1 MPITLEWAFFG
12 SNIMNIIKT
21 LFLLSPLC
29 LFGCTTEEE
38 DPTALQG
45 TWQSAEFTDSQSN
58 KTSDII
64 YEFSGN
70 NFKELISIKN
80 DDDTYQLNESSGSF
94 EILDAMIKSEEGSEA
109 YQINFT
115 YDRDENAIK
124 YDIAH
129 ITDGTLY
136 FGSANE
142 TDCHDNTYEVITSE
156 TTTSGGQVI
165 STEKTTCYARP
176 TRLNFS
182 LPFDS
187 ID

>member
-1 MPITLEWAFFG
+1 MGFFIG
-12 SNIMNIIKT
+12 SSIMKLIKA

-38 DPTALQG
+38 DSTVLQG
-45 TWQSAEFTDSQSN
+45 TWQSAAFTDSQSN

-70 NFKELISIKN
+70 NFKELISVQN
-80 DDDTYQLNESSGSF
+80 DDGTYELKESMGRF
-94 EILDAMIKSEEGSEA
+94 EVLAEKVNTTEGPEA
-109 YQINFT
+109 YQINLT

-124 YDIAH
+124 FDLANIQ
-129 ITDGTLY
+129 DGILY

-142 TDCHDNTYEVITSE
+142 AQCGDNTYSVITTE
-156 TTTSGGQVI
+156 TTTSSGSPVSI
-165 STEKTTCYARP
+165 EKTTCYARP
-176 TRLNFS
+176 TKLNAS
-182 LPFDS
+182 LPYYS

>member
-1 MPITLEWAFFG
+1 MGFFIG
-12 SNIMNIIKT
+12 SIIMKLIKT

-29 LFGCTTEEE
+29 LLGCTTEEE

-45 TWQSAEFTDSQSN
+45 TWQSAEFIDSQSN

-70 NFKELISIKN
+70 DFKELISIQN
-80 DDDTYQLNESSGSF
+80 DDGTYQLDESSGSF
-94 EILDAMIKSEEGSEA
+94 EILEESIISEGGSEA

-115 YDRDENAIK
+115 YDRDENAVK
-124 YDIAH
+124 YDIAY
-129 ITDGTLY
+129 IQDGELF
-136 FGSANE
+136 FGSALQA
-142 TDCHDNTYEVITSE
+142 DCGDDTYAIVTTE

-165 STEKTTCYARP
+165 STEKTTCYTRP
-176 TRLNFS
+176 TALNFGLAYS
-182 LPFDS
+182 D

>member
-1 MPITLEWAFFG
+1 MKL
-12 SNIMNIIKT
+12 IKT

-29 LFGCTTEEE
+29 LFGCTTEEDE
-38 DPTALQG
+38 PTALQG
-45 TWQSAEFTDSQSN
+45 TWQSAEFIDSQSD

-80 DDDTYQLNESSGSF
+80 NDDTYQLVESSGSF
-94 EILDAMIKSEEGSEA
+94 EILEEPITSEGGSEA

-115 YDRDENAIK
+115 YDRDENAVK
-124 YDIAH
+124 YDIAY
-129 ITDGTLY
+129 IQDGELF
-136 FGSANE
+136 FGSALQA
-142 TDCHDNTYEVITSE
+142 DCGDDTYAIVTTE

-165 STEKTTCYARP
+165 STEKTTCYSRP
-176 TRLNFS
+176 TKLNFS

>member
-1 MPITLEWAFFG
+1 MKL
-12 SNIMNIIKT
+12 IKT

-29 LFGCTTEEE
+29 LFGCTTEED

-45 TWQSAEFTDSQSN
+45 TWQSAEFIDSQSD

-94 EILDAMIKSEEGSEA
+94 EILEESIISDGGSEA

-129 ITDGTLY
+129 IAGGLLY

-142 TDCHDNTYEVITSE
+142 ADCNDSTYEVITSE

-176 TRLNFS
+176 TKLNFS